1 MSVVD
6 NSDVFS
12 LVTEEV
18 SEPGVSP
25 GVVLGVVVSD
35 NLVSL
40 AFQLGDESRDISD
53 NSVCAA
59 KHEYNHSGITTTF
72 MALCHPAMLMTYL
85 RCWFIVGNF

>member
-6 NSDVFS
+6 NSNVFS
-12 LVTEEV
+12 LVTKEV

-25 GVVLGVVVSD
+25 GFVLGVVVSD

-59 KHEYNHSGITTTF
+59 KYLHNHCGITTTLIV
-72 MALCHPAMLMTYL
+72 LCHFTISMT
-85 RCWFIVGNF
+85 